1 MRNLVKILRKA
12 LSTLFSGQPQDQ
24 TYPGP
29 KKVPPTKNKALSSTA
44 LLPLIDGLPKA
55 KVVRVCDG
63 DTVIVVKGWAEIIVR
78 LDSIDCPE
86 AGQEWGDIA
95 KFGLIKLIGGKYVH
109 LEEHGLDD
117 YGRTLAT
124 VYVQHRDGEHWT
136 NVNERMVTLGHA
148 WVMRRYYD
156 HLPSNRQATLNR
168 LESWARTKQVGLW
181 RSPNPVPPWQWR
193 SSTTP

>member
-1 MRNLVKILRKA
+1 MRYLVKILRKA
-12 LSTLFSGQPQDQ
+12 LAALSSGQPRNRHC
-24 TYPGP
+24 P
-29 KKVPPTKNKALSSTA
+29 VPETAKRTKSQALSASA
-44 LLPLIDGLPKA
+44 ILPLIDRLPKA

-63 DTVIVVKGWAEIIVR
+63 DTVLVAKGRAEIVVR

-86 AGQEWGDIA
+86 AGQEWGDMA
-95 KFGLIKLIGGKYVH
+95 KFGLIKLIGGRHVH

-124 VYVQHRDGEHWT
+124 VYVQHHNGEHWT

-156 HLPSNRQATLNR
+156 HLPSDRRDNRI
-168 LESWARTKQVGLW
+168 ESWARTKKVGLW
-181 RSPNPVPPWQWR
+181 RSPNPIPPWQWR
-193 SSTTP
+193 SSMMQ